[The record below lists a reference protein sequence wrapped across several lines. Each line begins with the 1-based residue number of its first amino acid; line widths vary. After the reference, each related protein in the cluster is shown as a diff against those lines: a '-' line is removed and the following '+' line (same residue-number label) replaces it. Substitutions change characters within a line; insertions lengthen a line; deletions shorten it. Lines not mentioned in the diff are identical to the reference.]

1 MGSPISLSS
10 VWKQTIMSVSSC
22 CLQSHK
28 LPRLS
33 QITRS
38 THMTHGCGSG
48 VRTQLSLLLWILS
61 QARNRK
67 QAGWCRRFCGG
78 KSRFTLTF
86 RAAPWHNGPDSLA
99 LWDWGK
105 WLPHLSSVP
114 SELSQLLASLWQ
126 EDWLARQNLYFIRY
140 MHTLLHLLMVKNA
153 PIFLFQLLWSV

>member
-10 VWKQTIMSVSSC
+10 AWKQTIMSVSSC

-28 LPRLS
+28 LPRLA

-38 THMTHGCGSG
+38 TRMTHGCGSG

-61 QARNRK
+61 QAGNRK
-67 QAGWCRRFCGG
+67 QAGWWCRRFCGG

-99 LWDWGK
+99 LWDCGK

-114 SELSQLLASLWQ
+114 SEFITAPCFLMARGLASKT
-126 EDWLARQNLYFIRY
+126 ESIFY
-140 MHTLLHLLMVKNA
+140 MIYAYIASLINGENA
-153 PIFLFQLLWSV
+153 PIFLSQLL